1 MSKTRTHAK
10 NSSSLRFSKY
20 QTPATTTGTTAYYP
34 SSVPLTIDRVSKSI
48 KPPNPREMLSE
59 NHSPCAYSPWEE
71 RRDVSEERQV
81 CSRLWARLPPAPP
94 LSHPTTLLVSAV
106 PSPGTS
112 APGWPWGCFSRHRA
126 SRKQGRRVS
135 GKSRRRR
142 RSSPC
147 SSRRGEA
154 GAGSWSSPFQFLTRC
169 WLPSS
174 DGLDCFPSL
183 ESFLPLALLSSI
195 PSVQLKQVRE
205 GQKKGRSSKRPG
217 TAWQF
222 ICRCLAA

>member
-71 RRDVSEERQV
+71 RREVSEERQV

-126 SRKQGRRVS
+126 SRKRGRRVS
-135 GKSRRRR
+135 GKSRRRSRRRR

-169 WLPSS
+169 WLP
-174 DGLDCFPSL
+174 LFRW
-183 ESFLPLALLSSI
+183 A
-195 PSVQLKQVRE
+195 
-205 GQKKGRSSKRPG
+205 
-217 TAWQF
+217 
-222 ICRCLAA
+222 